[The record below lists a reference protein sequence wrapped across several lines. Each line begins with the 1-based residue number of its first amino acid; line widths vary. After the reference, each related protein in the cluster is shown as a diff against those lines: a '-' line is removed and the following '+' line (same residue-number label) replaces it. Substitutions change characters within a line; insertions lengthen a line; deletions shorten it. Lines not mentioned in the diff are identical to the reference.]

1 MTNRDRMLDLNREA
15 EDQTNRLRM
24 MNRVANETQNTSNN
38 IMRELGDQKEKIN
51 NQINMVLSYSSRV
64 IKSEGRSKLLTK
76 KPERWTAG
84 IFALNADFTS

>member
-1 MTNRDRMLDLNREA
+1 MLDLNRET

-51 NQINMVLSYSSRV
+51 NQIGMVSCSLVRATTSG
-64 IKSEGRSKLLTK
+64 KTFGRPTRR
-76 KPERWTAG
+76 PGRCRGG
-84 IFALNADFTS
+84 IFV

>member
-76 KPERWTAG
+76 KPER
-84 IFALNADFTS
+84 